1 MAAKCPSLHTKLVIF
16 LGIVLSGL
24 GVQNICLVGL
34 SLLWLNAAAQSA
46 LCSFEVFFFYDSRA
60 GTYFAV
66 RCASSLVLKRYV
78 VLSKSIKKFYNLYF
92 VHS

>member
-1 MAAKCPSLHTKLVIF
+1 MAAKCPSLHTELVIF

-46 LCSFEVFFFYDSRA
+46 LCSFEVFFFMTVEPAHILRF
-60 GTYFAV
+60 GV
-66 RCASSLVLKRYV
+66 LRLVLKRYV
-78 VLSKSIKKFYNLYF
+78 VLSKSIKKF
-92 VHS
+92 